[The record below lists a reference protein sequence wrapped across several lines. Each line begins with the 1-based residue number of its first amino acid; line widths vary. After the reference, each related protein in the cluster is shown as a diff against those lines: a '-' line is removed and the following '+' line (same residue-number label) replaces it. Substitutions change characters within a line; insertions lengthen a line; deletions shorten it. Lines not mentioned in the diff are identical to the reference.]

1 MGIDKTAFD
10 RMLAG
15 EVGFEDPSL
24 GHVAS
29 FLDQVQA
36 TEGLPMV
43 AGLEAEH
50 LARVHAAHPALGY
63 SPRNQHRGRLA
74 ARSRRLLVG
83 GMAAILVALT
93 AGVGV
98 AAAMGVN
105 PLQTLIFLPVSPA
118 PERPGGTESKQTGS
132 EHTTPPGGPTSVP
145 TPSALP
151 ATSPSP
157 EHSGSTGASAT
168 AHPNQS
174 DNEHS
179 RRVGSSA
186 HPTPHP
192 THTAKVSKPEDGSK
206 DKKDPGNKDKK
217 DPGTADKK
225 KGAEKSSLAT
235 KATGVSTAVI
245 LQKS

>member
-15 EVGFEDPSL
+15 EIGSEDPTL

-29 FLDQVQA
+29 FLDQVQT

-50 LARVHAAHPALGY
+50 LARVHAAPLALGY
-63 SPRNQHRGRLA
+63 SPRTQRRGRLA
-74 ARSRRLLVG
+74 APSGRLLVG
-83 GMAAILVALT
+83 GIAAILVALT

-105 PLQTLIFLPVSPA
+105 PLQSFQHLLASPA
-118 PERPGGTESKQTGS
+118 PVKPGGTESKLIES
-132 EHTTPPGGPTSVP
+132 ERATPPGGPTSVP
-145 TPSALP
+145 TPAAPPAASA
-151 ATSPSP
+151 SP
-157 EHSGSTGASAT
+157 EQSDSTEPSASP
-168 AHPNQS
+168 HPNES

-179 RRVGSSA
+179 KRVGSSE
-186 HPTPHP
+186 HPTPHS
-192 THTAKVSKPEDGSK
+192 THKGQGSSSKDGSK
-206 DKKDPGNKDKK
+206 VKKDTGNQ
-217 DPGTADKK
+217 GKK
-225 KGAEKSSLAT
+225 KGAEKSAVAT
-235 KATGVSTAVI
+235 KSTGESKAVT